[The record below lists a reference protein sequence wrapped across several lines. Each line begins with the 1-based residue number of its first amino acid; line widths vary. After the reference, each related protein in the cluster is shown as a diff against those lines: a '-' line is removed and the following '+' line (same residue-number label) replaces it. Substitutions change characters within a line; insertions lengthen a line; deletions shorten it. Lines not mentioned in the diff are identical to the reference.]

1 VKLVLC
7 GKHYE
12 FGEFIHG
19 PLRVSLSPASL
30 SLSLSLGARI
40 VAALAARRAFLTG
53 HGAGTLI
60 MR

>member
-1 VKLVLC
+1 MRLVRGEDAFPSVKLVLC

-30 SLSLSLGARI
+30 SLSLSLSPRRF
-40 VAALAARRAFLTG
+40 LA
-53 HGAGTLI
+53 
-60 MR
+60 